1 MSLQPRV
8 DPAALPPIVDEL
20 WAKLRAELESQGP
33 GLDLATLHR
42 AFMLSAHAH
51 GSQTRKSGEPYIIHP
66 YEVTRILMQLL
77 DRRADTTLLAATI
90 LHDVVED
97 TPIKLPELARGFGE
111 EAAALVDGVTK
122 ISTVKHRTPEAAQAE
137 NFRKMLL
144 SMSKD
149 IRVIL
154 IKLADRLHNM
164 RTLGSLDADKQQR
177 IARETLDVY
186 APLAHRLGIGQIKWE
201 LEDLSFKYLESAKYQ
216 ALKEAFHST
225 RAERQDKIDEVR
237 TPLTEGL
244 AANGVKAEVLG
255 RPKHF
260 YSVQKKLDEQGRD
273 LDDVYDLLGVRV
285 ITDSKADCYRALGV
299 VHDVFTPVPDRFKD
313 YIATPKSNMYQSLHT
328 TVVGPR
334 GENVEVQIRTRE
346 MHRTAEL
353 GIAAHYS
360 YKEGTRADR
369 ELQNKLGGFVAETTG
384 WHSDTTDPDDFLEFL
399 KTSLYQDEVF
409 VFTPKGDLKQLPKG
423 STPLDLAYLIHT
435 DVGHRTVGAKVEGHI
450 VPLRYQLKSGEK
462 VEIITQRDAR
472 PRPEWLRLV
481 RSSHAKGKIRR
492 WLKQEQMAEAVGLG
506 RDMLDRELRKRHVK
520 LPSERD
526 LGDVAQAL
534 GYVDATT
541 LLAAIGKGNVSAGQI
556 SDKLHPPA
564 EPAPV
569 TGKKTQAPPP
579 RADGGIRIQN
589 VSNLLLSFAKCCQPV
604 PGDQVIGIVTRGRGV
619 SVHRIDCPNTFP
631 DRVEADRKLP
641 VEWDVAPTASFY
653 VKLVVYGRDRKSLL
667 ADIAAAIAKTATNI
681 KNVEMGGGDAGGE
694 ARGEFVVGVTNLAHL
709 ERVIREVE
717 SVTGVTVVDR
727 QQMFPAGRNT
737 DGHARRR

>member
-1 MSLQPRV
+1 MSDDTPV
-8 DPAALPPIVDEL
+8 VLPPLVDEL
-20 WAKLRAELESQGP
+20 WAQLRDEMRAYSP
-33 GLDLATLHR
+33 GLQLSTLHR
-42 AFMLSAHAH
+42 AFMISAHAH
-51 GSQTRKSGEPYIIHP
+51 GTQTRKSGEPYIVHP
-66 YEVTRILMQLL
+66 YEVARILLQLL
-77 DRRADTTLLAATI
+77 DRRCDTTLLAATI

-97 TPIKLPELARGFGE
+97 THIKLAEVQRGFGE
-111 EAAALVDGVTK
+111 EVALLVDGVTK
-122 ISTVKHRTPEAAQAE
+122 ISTVKHRTPQAAQAE

-164 RTLGSLDADKQQR
+164 RTLGALDPEKQQR

-201 LEDLSFKYLESAKYQ
+201 LEDLSFKYLESTKYR

-237 TPLTEGL
+237 DPLVEML
-244 AANGVKAEVLG
+244 AENGVKAEVLG

-260 YSVQKKLDEQGRD
+260 YSVQKKLDEQGRG
-273 LDDVYDLLGVRV
+273 LDEVYDLLGVRV
-285 ITDSKADCYRALGV
+285 ITESKADCYRALGV

-334 GENVEVQIRTRE
+334 GENVEVQIRTRD

-369 ELQNKLGGFVAETTG
+369 EVQRKLGGFMAEATG

-462 VEIITQRDAR
+462 VEIITQREAR

-481 RSSHAKGKIRR
+481 RSTHAKGKIRR
-492 WLKQEQMAEAVGLG
+492 WLKQEQMVEAVGLG

-520 LPSERD
+520 LPNERE
-526 LGDVAQAL
+526 LGDVAQAF
-534 GYVDATT
+534 GHVDGTA
-541 LLAAIGKGNVSAGQI
+541 LLAAVGKGNLSAGHVA
-556 SDKLHPPA
+556 DKLHPPS
-564 EPAPV
+564 EPAPAV
-569 TGKKTQAPPP
+569 EKKPSSQPAAGTHT
-579 RADGGIRIQN
+579 GGIRIQN

-641 VEWDVAPTASFY
+641 VEWDVEPTASFY

-667 ADIAAAIAKTATNI
+667 ADIAAAISKTATNI
-681 KNVEMGGGDAGGE
+681 KNVEMGGGDGGIE

-717 SVTGVTVVDR
+717 SVPGVNAVDR
-727 QQMFPAGRNT
+727 EQMFPAGRQADDRT
-737 DGHARRR
+737 SRRG